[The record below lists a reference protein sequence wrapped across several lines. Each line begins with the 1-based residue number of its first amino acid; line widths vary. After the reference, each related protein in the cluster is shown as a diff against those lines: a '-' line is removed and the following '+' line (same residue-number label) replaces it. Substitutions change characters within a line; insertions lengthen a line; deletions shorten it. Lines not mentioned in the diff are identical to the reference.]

1 MRHNHVTK
9 MSLKAISYV
18 SWVLIMIVLSTLY
31 ILDVLRSF
39 KIFQCFSCI
48 TRFRRHPHRC
58 SFTDVVISCCRSY
71 IVFVLEKEEQ
81 GKQNSSVKKITH
93 FYVVIKREKYPWST
107 KFQWTGLFC
116 LSLQQFLN
124 FLCLE
129 EGGLDHFLTT
139 SRSVKCSILNKWKIL
154 KIQVSYGNLYV
165 PLNGSKT
172 RIFILLHVLYI

>member
-1 MRHNHVTK
+1 MRHDHDKK
-9 MSLKAISYV
+9 MSLRACSYV

-93 FYVVIKREKYPWST
+93 FYVVIKRKKYPWST
-107 KFQWTGLFC
+107 KFQWTGLF
-116 LSLQQFLN
+116 LSVITTVFKLFM
-124 FLCLE
+124 F
-129 EGGLDHFLTT
+129 GGGG
-139 SRSVKCSILNKWKIL
+139 SRPFFNDFSI
-154 KIQVSYGNLYV
+154 S
-165 PLNGSKT
+165 
-172 RIFILLHVLYI
+172 